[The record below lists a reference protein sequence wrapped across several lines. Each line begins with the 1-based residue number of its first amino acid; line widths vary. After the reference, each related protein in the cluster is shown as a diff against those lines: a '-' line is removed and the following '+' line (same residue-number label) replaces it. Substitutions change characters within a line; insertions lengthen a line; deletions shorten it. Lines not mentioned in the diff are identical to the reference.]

1 MTTAMQL
8 FAIFAFGLVITGIV
22 LLGIMRAREAE
33 KTAARV
39 RSVAASD
46 ERPR

>member
-22 LLGIMRAREAE
+22 FLGILRAKEE
-33 KTAARV
+33 
-39 RSVAASD
+39 SD
-46 ERPR
+46 MSRP

>member
-22 LLGIMRAREAE
+22 FLGILRAKEASE
-33 KTAARV
+33 GV
-39 RSVAASD
+39 RSKASGTQP
-46 ERPR
+46 RP